1 MRKRRRKLKA
11 WYKKLYEE
19 LTKCLFDHDPI
30 HINYEFNTDEYE
42 PEVGTILPR
51 LRTCKSEEEILDVVH
66 EEFVYWFGAST
77 AGTKK
82 AYEKIARDIW
92 KLWLE
97 NEIDPEQ

>member
-1 MRKRRRKLKA
+1 MRKHRRKLKA
-11 WYKKLYEE
+11 WYKKLYTE

-51 LRTCKSEEEILDVVH
+51 LRTCKSEEDTLDVVH

-77 AGTKK
+77 ASTKK
-82 AYEKIARDIW
+82 SYEKIASDIW

-97 NEIDPEQ
+97 NEIDLAD